1 MHVQGKSLH
10 PTENKD
16 ELLQHLGF
24 HLMLSWNV
32 YNLFNPWKFQLSIL
46 DRSLEKSRFLHSV
59 TNGRSDKMNY
69 RVGSLLKNIY
79 EFINKKFSQI

>member
-10 PTENKD
+10 PTEKIG

-24 HLMLSWNV
+24 HSMFSWNM
-32 YNLFNPWKFQLSIL
+32 YNLFNPWKFQLSFL
-46 DRSLEKSRFLHSV
+46 DSSLEKSRFPHSV
-59 TNGRSDKMNY
+59 TNGRSDKVNY

-79 EFINKKFSQI
+79 EFINKKSSQI